1 MPSEKLSSI
10 NPQSSFLTKA
20 GAYAPLIILFCSVV
34 LIGSLSRL
42 MLVLWQLDRVW
53 ETGILPTVFL
63 QGLRV
68 DLILAGMAVAPLL
81 LVLPVL
87 GPAHRD
93 PTHAGFLAQ
102 RAFNRARTQRAVQST
117 DMSLDPLNVGV
128 RRGFQTPGLGIVV
141 SGCHCRIHDAS
152 P

>member
-1 MPSEKLSSI
+1 MPAEKLSSVI
-10 NPQSSFLTKA
+10 SESSFLTKA

-42 MLVLWQLDRVW
+42 LLVLWQLDRVS
-53 ETGILPTVFL
+53 ETDILSTVFL

-87 GPAHRD
+87 GHRYSWSAWKKLTAFWAVPVCSGICTASAMALPGAKIRLAPDGLSISAGGPA
-93 PTHAGFLAQ
+93 
-102 RAFNRARTQRAVQST
+102 
-117 DMSLDPLNVGV
+117 
-128 RRGFQTPGLGIVV
+128 
-141 SGCHCRIHDAS
+141 GC
-152 P
+152 